1 MRASQ
6 NPLELIA
13 DEFEVVV
20 QLQQLKGDTVWGNF
34 AHVDFDH
41 ENAMIQYVVRKRK
54 WRLSLHFLNGPH
66 EQIQMNWNEPLSWI
80 SFPGMAY
87 LGAKHAAWS
96 KSGHLLKF

>member
-20 QLQQLKGDTVWGNF
+20 QLQQLKGDAVGGNF

-54 WRLSLHFLNGPH
+54 
-66 EQIQMNWNEPLSWI
+66 
-80 SFPGMAY
+80 
-87 LGAKHAAWS
+87 
-96 KSGHLLKF
+96 